1 LDELKKCL
9 LKTIRSPFLTSQEPV
24 NCLPHGLPVLRDYP
38 VTLIHQASA
47 IGRYTP
53 IVVVARQELQKC
65 VVGQV
70 VYIAY

>member
-1 LDELKKCL
+1 
-9 LKTIRSPFLTSQEPV
+9 
-24 NCLPHGLPVLRDYP
+24 LRDYP